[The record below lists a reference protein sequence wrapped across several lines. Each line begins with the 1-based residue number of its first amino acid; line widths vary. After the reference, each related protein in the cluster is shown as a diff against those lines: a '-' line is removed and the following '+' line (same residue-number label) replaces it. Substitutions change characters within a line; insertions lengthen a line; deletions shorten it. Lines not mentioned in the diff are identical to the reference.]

1 MSFIARKVGRKIAGN
16 KLAAYEPEDPHYE
29 EYVDKKGR
37 KRHRKRAMPAGLS
50 KRDER
55 ILRSVRRRAHYLDK
69 GFSICGFRFGWTAI
83 LGLIPGAGDIAQFLL
98 GYSLVLRK
106 CREAELPLSLQ
117 QRMLFNQLCGL
128 GIGLV
133 PFVGDIAMAV
143 FKANSRNAALLEEFL
158 IRRASSTT
166 PNTIEG
172 EEAAAEEAIANS
184 RIERRT
190 GEMSQ
195 VEPMATV
202 PGSAPTAATGPG
214 AGNVAAAH
222 AAQDKTA
229 AKKRGWYGW
238 GSGGGAQQPAPGA
251 ATATT
256 ATSRTNA
263 TAPTSSTAVVR

>member
-1 MSFIARKVGRKIAGN
+1 
-16 KLAAYEPEDPHYE
+16 
-29 EYVDKKGR
+29 
-37 KRHRKRAMPAGLS
+37 
-50 KRDER
+50 
-55 ILRSVRRRAHYLDK
+55 
-69 GFSICGFRFGWTAI
+69 
-83 LGLIPGAGDIAQFLL
+83 
-98 GYSLVLRK
+98 
-106 CREAELPLSLQ
+106 
-117 QRMLFNQLCGL
+117 
-128 GIGLV
+128 
-133 PFVGDIAMAV
+133 MAV

-158 IRRASSTT
+158 IRRASSST
-166 PNTIEG
+166 PNTVEG
-172 EEAAAEEAIANS
+172 DEAAAEEAIANS

-195 VEPMATV
+195 VEPTATV
-202 PGSAPTAATGPG
+202 PGSAPTAATATGPG
-214 AGNVAAAH
+214 TGNVAAAH